1 MRHRVRLGA
10 AAALVL
16 AASGWATYTS
26 YTTYTSYA
34 PGPRGVESLT
44 LYDPGDLREVAGSA
58 ENVFHGGVIRKTG
71 HRSLGG
77 LEQELYEV
85 RVDRNFKGRLDGLVT
100 VTQSPGEDAP
110 LTPGTRYVFATA
122 AWDGG
127 AGHAVLSGTRPHPAP
142 DLGAAAGSV
151 TGGAT
156 DRAAGGADRGLTVA
170 ERWLW
175 AVAHQVDV
183 TRQPPAPTAGT
194 IPSAGPTQ
202 SPRA

>member
-26 YTTYTSYA
+26 YA
-34 PGPRGVESLT
+34 PQPSSVESLT
-44 LYDPGDLREVAGSA
+44 LYDPTDLREVAGSA
-58 ENVFHGGVIRKTG
+58 ENVFHAGVIRRTG

-85 RVDRNFKGRLDGLVT
+85 RVDRNFKGRLTGVVT

-110 LTPGTRYVFATA
+110 LTPGESYVFATA

-127 AGHAVLSGTRPHPAP
+127 AGHAVLSGTKPHPAP
-142 DLGAAAGSV
+142 DLGAAAGR
-151 TGGAT
+151 AT
-156 DRAAGGADRGLTVA
+156 DRAAGGAGRGLTVA

-183 TRQPPAPTAGT
+183 TKQPLTPATGT
-194 IPSAGPTQ
+194 SPSARPMQ